1 VIITPRG
8 KGGFFMR
15 ITPYDKER
23 AKLKL
28 AFTGLAIVRNAFPGA
43 VNKKDL
49 YMRVPEEDQDSPAVA
64 AVLKSRGWVKGY
76 LHRMVKDGL
85 LVQIGLKYKVGD
97 MDKVCI
103 ILSDEK
109 NYGAEK
115 LGWYISPKEVPLP
128 WGEEINVTGNEADD
142 TEEVDA
148 KEEYDEDE
156 YDEAT
161 DSIKVKRSLAIVITN
176 ALQKVMDLQLRSS
189 KELGEKLDKLAS
201 NSVLEELQR
210 IKTKMNNLDTRQ
222 QRIEAELQRRADQGN
237 TKDLEAAVELMR
249 DEVHAQFEPFQ
260 GMKETL
266 ETVHSSTEAVRII
279 VSGVSSKVHE
289 VTDALKKERE
299 RDAKF
304 FMEYLET
311 TVGDNKN
318 ERT

>member
-1 VIITPRG
+1 
-8 KGGFFMR
+8 MR
-15 ITPYDKER
+15 VSPYDKGR

-28 AFTGLAIVRNAFPGA
+28 AFTGLAIARNAFPEA

-49 YMRVPEEDQDSPAVA
+49 YMRVPEEDQGSPAIA
-64 AVLKSRGWVKGY
+64 AVLKSRGWIKGY

-85 LVQIGLKYKVGD
+85 LVQVGLKYKVGD
-97 MDKVCI
+97 MNKVSI

-115 LGWYISPKEVPLP
+115 LGWYISPREVPLP
-128 WGEEINVTGNEADD
+128 WGEEINVTGNEADGTD
-142 TEEVDA
+142 EADDDEEF
-148 KEEYDEDE
+148 DEDE
-156 YDEAT
+156 YEAGT

-176 ALQKVMDLQLRSS
+176 ALQEFMTVQLQTS
-189 KELGEKLDKLAS
+189 KQLGEKLDKLAS

-210 IKTKMNNLDTRQ
+210 IKTKMNNLDARQ
-222 QRIEAELQRRADQGN
+222 QRIEAELQRRAGQGN

-249 DEVHAQFEPFQ
+249 DEVHAQLEPFQ

-266 ETVHSSTEAVRII
+266 ETVRSSTETMRII

-304 FMEYLET
+304 FMEYLES
-311 TVGDNKN
+311 TVGGNKN
-318 ERT
+318 E